1 MALTRRRVV
10 PWLLFASWAAGC
22 NSIFGIEEG
31 TPRREPSSMGGE
43 PPDQGGSMNAGTSN
57 AGTSHGGSSA
67 GALNGGAANAGSPN
81 AGANNA
87 GAPAGGQGG
96 NAGAREMGGGG
107 VAGNGGEGTFAG
119 EAGAAGQS
127 SGCDHARWPTRPAP
141 GDASAL
147 PNAIVLAANSLLLNQ
162 TEVVGRDID
171 NSCTCPEPS
180 TCTPPGSPE
189 LVCDGS
195 RGRDA
200 SVNKVMA
207 TVVQD
212 GISAFSEEQ
221 LAQELAKGRAGLV
234 LRILGYNG
242 SANDDRVSVELFGKV
257 WTNGALPLHQGND
270 TWFPYEDS
278 VQFDTA
284 VDWDM
289 DAYVRDAMLV
299 ARFPHF
305 SLAFRPNVGQ
315 NDNPFVVE
323 LEEAVLSGILEQG
336 TEGFTLKN
344 GNMAARWPTSS
355 FLSAFSMIQYPFDWM
370 CDKNLA
376 YGVLKNDICKYADIM
391 SAASQ
396 DNQAQACDAVS
407 WGAGFDAEPAQL
419 GAVKTPPTVAS
430 GCPANWKP
438 TCF

>member
-1 MALTRRRVV
+1 MALSRRRSA
-10 PWLLFASWAAGC
+10 PWLLFVTWAAGC

-31 TPRREPSSMGGE
+31 TPRREPPSMGGE
-43 PPDQGGSMNAGTSN
+43 PPDQGGSTS

-67 GALNGGAANAGSPN
+67 GTLDGGAGHAGATN
-81 AGANNA
+81 AGAGNA

-96 NAGAREMGGGG
+96 SGGATEIGGGG
-107 VAGNGGEGTFAG
+107 VVGNGGERSFGG
-119 EAGAAGQS
+119 EAGAAGQPD
-127 SGCDHARWPTRPAP
+127 GCDHARWPSRPTP

-147 PNAIVLAANSLLLNQ
+147 PDAIVLAANSLVLNQ

-171 NSCTCPEPS
+171 NTCTCPGPS
-180 TCTPPGSPE
+180 TCTPPGSPD

-221 LAQELAKGRAGLV
+221 LAGELAKGRAGLV

-242 SANDDRVSVELFGKV
+242 AANDDRVSVELFGKV
-257 WTNGALPLHQGND
+257 WTDGALPLHQGND

-278 VQFDTA
+278 VQFDMA

-289 DAYVRDAMLV
+289 DAYVRDSLLV

-305 SLAFRPNVGQ
+305 SLAFRPKAGN

-323 LEEAVLSGILEQG
+323 LEEAVLSGTLEQG
-336 TEGFTLKN
+336 SQGFTLKN

-355 FLSAFSMIQYPFDWM
+355 FLSAFSVIEYPDWM
-370 CDKNLA
+370 CENNLA
-376 YGVLKNDICKYADIM
+376 YNVLRSDICKYADIM
-391 SAASQ
+391 SAASR
-396 DNQAQACDAVS
+396 DNQAQACDAIS
-407 WGAGFDAEPAQL
+407 WGAGFDAEPAHL
-419 GAVKTPPTVAS
+419 GAVKSPPSIES
-430 GCPANWKP
+430 GCPKNWQP
-438 TCF
+438 SCF